1 MGFIMDDKKAK
12 IGVHPILYI
21 SIKIPW
27 GVVKLR
33 VLYFNADWKVSFQTL
48 NF

>member
-1 MGFIMDDKKAK
+1 MGVIIGDIKAK
-12 IGVHPILYI
+12 IGLHPILYV

-33 VLYFNADWKVSFQTL
+33 GFFNADWQVSFQTL

>member
-1 MGFIMDDKKAK
+1 MGVIIGDIKAK
-12 IGVHPILYI
+12 IGLHPILYI
-21 SIKIPW
+21 SIKIPC

-33 VLYFNADWKVSFQTL
+33 VLYFNAEWKVSFQTL